1 MNDEKKINNMK
12 PGGFRLHIDI
22 EIPEIKRPFPE
33 VSCTQ
38 LDALDTSKKI
48 IDYLI
53 DNFHS
58 AKVLRGLGISEVNYR
73 LGHDMDKQKS
83 NYFKKNANGHVDN
96 KKSKIVIIPPP
107 NVDSEQ
113 V

>member
-1 MNDEKKINNMK
+1 MK
-12 PGGFRLHIDI
+12 PAGFRLHIDI
-22 EIPEIKRPFPE
+22 EIPEIKRPLPE
-33 VSCTQ
+33 ISCTQ
-38 LDALDTSKKI
+38 QDALDTSKKI

-58 AKVLRGLGISEVNYR
+58 AKVLRGLGISEINYR

>member
-1 MNDEKKINNMK
+1 
-12 PGGFRLHIDI
+12 
-22 EIPEIKRPFPE
+22 
-33 VSCTQ
+33 
-38 LDALDTSKKI
+38 
-48 IDYLI
+48 
-53 DNFHS
+53 
-58 AKVLRGLGISEVNYR
+58 
-73 LGHDMDKQKS
+73 MDKQKS

>member
-1 MNDEKKINNMK
+1 MNNMK

-38 LDALDTSKKI
+38 QDALDTSKKI

-58 AKVLRGLGISEVNYR
+58 AKVLRELDISEVNYR

-107 NVDSEQ
+107 NVDREQ

>member
-1 MNDEKKINNMK
+1 MK
-12 PGGFRLHIDI
+12 PAGFRLHIDI

-38 LDALDTSKKI
+38 QDALDTSKSI

-58 AKVLRGLGISEVNYR
+58 AKVLRGLGISEINYR

-96 KKSKIVIIPPP
+96 KKSKIVITPPP

>member
-1 MNDEKKINNMK
+1 MKDMRDIMK
-12 PGGFRLHIDI
+12 PPGFRLHIDI
-22 EIPEIKRPFPE
+22 EIPQNTKGNGPCSE
-33 VSCTQ
+33 
-38 LDALDTSKKI
+38 LDAIATSKKI
-48 IDYLI
+48 INYLI

-58 AKVLRGLGISEVNYR
+58 AKVLRELDISEVNYR